1 MNQEMFGALPDGT
14 VYTRR
19 RNLWDRPKVNVTTYK
34 GHECEK
40 WSCGLKTYYAPSVN
54 MLAKVGPVGRE
65 THFTVSFDYILILR
79 ETGTTNPMRHTYA
92 EGYIFDET
100 TQKSKWFGE
109 DNLIGDTPLQPCEDW
124 THQRL
129 TYRYQVS
136 AGYAIALTIHPA
148 YLRDIDAD
156 LYIRN
161 IMICYGDEDYPY
173 TPAPEIDETVVLTE
187 GAG

>member
-1 MNQEMFGALPDGT
+1 MNADMFGTLPDGT

-40 WSCGLKTYYAPSVN
+40 WSCGLRTYYAPSVN

-79 ETGTTNPMRHTYA
+79 ETGTTNPMHHTYA
-92 EGYIFDET
+92 DGYIFDET
-100 TQKSKWFGE
+100 TQTPKWFGQSGIAG
-109 DNLIGDTPLQPCEDW
+109 NRMFRPCEDW
-124 THQRL
+124 THQIL
-129 TYRYQVS
+129 TTRYDVIP
-136 AGYAIALTIHPA
+136 GEAIELRVFPA
-148 YLRDIDAD
+148 YLCDIDAD

-161 IMICYGDEDYPY
+161 ILVTYGDEDYPY
-173 TPAPEIDETVVLTE
+173 TPAPEDDETVVI
-187 GAG
+187 